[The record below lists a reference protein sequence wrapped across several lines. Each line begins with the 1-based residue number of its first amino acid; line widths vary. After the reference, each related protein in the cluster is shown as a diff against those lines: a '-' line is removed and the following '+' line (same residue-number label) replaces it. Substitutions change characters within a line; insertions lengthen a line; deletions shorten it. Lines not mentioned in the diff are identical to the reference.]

1 MPQNIPPQLIALAA
15 ALSYA
20 TSGIAA
26 KRGMRFS
33 TPITVTLVSLTI
45 HATSLWT
52 ILLLTRGI
60 PTVSPLALLLFV
72 ITGTLQPVIR
82 LFTYAGIYFVGASRG
97 ATIRGSNPLF
107 STLIAIFVL
116 GERADLSVIAGTSL
130 IIIGVMLISWQPA
143 AERVSFKWWH
153 VGFPLGAAVLA
164 GVSHPIRRY
173 ALSLANEPLY
183 FAATVGLVSLFWM
196 VGYLLS
202 PFAKER
208 PRWQPQALWP
218 FLIAGSFETLGIVLV
233 IIALSAGPV
242 VVVSP
247 IVATSPLWILLGTWL
262 FLRGIEAL
270 TLRTVIG
277 AVCVVSG
284 TITISLVR

>member
-1 MPQNIPPQLIALAA
+1 MPQDFPPQLIALAA

-45 HATSLWT
+45 HAASLWT
-52 ILLLTRGI
+52 LLILTRGI
-60 PTVSPLALLLFV
+60 PRVSPLALALFF

-82 LFTYAGIYFVGASRG
+82 LFTYAGIFYMGASRG
-97 ATIRGSNPLF
+97 TTIRGSNPLF

-116 GERADLSVIAGTSL
+116 GERADLAVIVGTCL
-130 IIIGVMLISWQPA
+130 IVGGVMLISWQPA
-143 AERVSFKWWH
+143 TEGAPPKWWH

-164 GVSHPIRRY
+164 GVSHPIRRH
-173 ALSLANEPLY
+173 ALSLAKEPLY
-183 FAATVGLVSLFWM
+183 FAATVGLVSLCWM
-196 VGYLLS
+196 TGYLLS
-202 PFAKER
+202 PFGKER
-208 PRWQPQALWP
+208 PRWHRQALWP
-218 FLIAGSFETLGIVLV
+218 FLIAGSFETLGILLV
-233 IIALSAGPV
+233 IIALSVGQV

-247 IVATSPLWILLGTWL
+247 IVATSPLWIVLGTWF

-270 TLRTVIG
+270 TLRTIIG
-277 AVCVVSG
+277 AICVVSG
-284 TITISLVR
+284 TIAISLVR